1 MPQKALEL
9 DNKALAIMQ
18 GKEIER
24 KYVDRQSQ
32 ARWGVLRLK
41 VAWDVIG
48 PPFAMKGHPVGT
60 WYTRWPVHACW
71 LHTAAFLWRLVK
83 WRQTLD
89 RFLLSMMLLPRCLKV
104 ASSHRIESDAKYLE
118 PENLVQVN
126 EGSLRRID
134 NVGGVQFRWNWLV
147 GTSSQ

>member
-41 VAWDVIG
+41 VG
-48 PPFAMKGHPVGT
+48 
-60 WYTRWPVHACW
+60 
-71 LHTAAFLWRLVK
+71 
-83 WRQTLD
+83 
-89 RFLLSMMLLPRCLKV
+89 
-104 ASSHRIESDAKYLE
+104 
-118 PENLVQVN
+118 
-126 EGSLRRID
+126 
-134 NVGGVQFRWNWLV
+134 
-147 GTSSQ
+147 